1 MGWLSFNLWERMRHI
16 EDINIC
22 KPLTLSILPHQ
33 TTSYIPSSGRG
44 TSDRFKTSFAEN
56 FEKAREDNLLSVGS
70 ARKLKRAINWM
81 AYLSREKVVY
91 VREINKRVKFRM
103 SFITL
108 TLPASQIHTDSQ
120 IKSKCLMPFLQ
131 WLRDKY
137 NVKKY
142 VWKAEAQKNGNIHFH
157 ISLDKFI
164 HYQTLR
170 NQWNRNV
177 ESLGY
182 LTRYREESG
191 KFTPP
196 STEIKA
202 VKKVKNIA
210 AYLTAYM
217 ASTRDSSSSKAKKE
231 AESRF
236 VEGRLWGIS
245 SYLVGLKGLRLSEED
260 GDFDT
265 IMRFIHQNASSSF
278 HKDFIHCYRYSGE
291 VFEELIKVYCEF
303 YGDQWL
309 IDGGFDEEDISLLSV
324 GAVCL
329 AA

>member
-1 MGWLSFNLWERMRHI
+1 MRQTPDVRI
-16 EDINIC
+16 SQ
-22 KPLTLSILPHQ
+22 PLTLSILPNQ
-33 TTSYIPSSGRG
+33 TTAYIPSSGRG
-44 TSDRFKTSFAEN
+44 ASVRHTLAFAAN
-56 FEKAREDNLLSVGS
+56 FEKEREGNLMSVGS

-81 AYLSREKVVY
+81 AYLSREKSVY
-91 VREINKRVKFRM
+91 VREIEKRVKFRL

-108 TLPASQIHTDSQ
+108 TLPASQIHTDAE
-120 IKSKCLMPFLQ
+120 IKKSCLIPFLQ
-131 WLRDKY
+131 WLRDSY
-137 NVKKY
+137 DVKKY
-142 VWKAEAQKNGNIHFH
+142 VWKAESQKNGNIHFH

-182 LTRYREESG
+182 LSRYRETSG

-217 ASTRDSSSSKAKKE
+217 ATSRVSSSQKATKE
-231 AESRF
+231 KESRKID
-236 VEGRLWGIS
+236 GRLWGIS
-245 SYLVGLKGLRLSEED
+245 SYLVGLKGLRLSEES
-260 GDFDT
+260 GDFDL
-265 IMRFIHQNASSSF
+265 IMRFIHQNAKSVF
-278 HKDFIHCYRYSGE
+278 HKDYIHCYRYTE
-291 VFEELIKVYCEF
+291 ELFEELVRVYCEC
-303 YGDQWL
+303 YGTEWL
-309 IDGGFDEEDISLLSV
+309 TDGGLDKDDIGYLSG